1 MLNVGLCPPSR
12 PESGTTPSIG
22 FSSTMWDAS
31 HCMENSETPLQR
43 FVRVAIDASPVKRD
57 AYDKRIQKLSGTTG
71 KPFYDLQRKRG
82 VNPRTP
88 MLKFMAESLQQP
100 YELLRRAA
108 DGEEVDPL
116 PYDSSHQTLSTQEST
131 QTLESIAA
139 EQGWALIEEI
149 DLALG
154 MGATFLDP
162 DRAPERLGIIP
173 FKLDWL
179 RDIYHG
185 PITRLKVVRGR
196 GDSMEPTIRDGDF
209 VLIDTSR
216 TRLDEQ
222 DVVWAVSYGDL
233 GMIRRLRQLPGGGVQ
248 LMPDNAVVR
257 TTEAYD
263 GELHIM
269 GRVIWIGRRM

>member
-1 MLNVGLCPPSR
+1 
-12 PESGTTPSIG
+12 
-22 FSSTMWDAS
+22 MWDAS
-31 HCMENSETPLQR
+31 HSMENLETPLQR
-43 FVRVAIDASPVKRD
+43 FVRAAIEASPLARD

-82 VNPRTP
+82 VNPRTQ
-88 MLKFMAESLQQP
+88 MLKYMAESLEQP
-100 YELLRRAA
+100 YDLLRRAA
-108 DGEEVDPL
+108 DGEEVDPV
-116 PYDSSHQTLSTQEST
+116 PYDQLSQPTTNHAST
-131 QTLESIAA
+131 PSLEEMAA

-216 TRLDEQ
+216 IRLDEQ
-222 DVVWAVSYGDL
+222 DVVWAISYGDL

>member
-1 MLNVGLCPPSR
+1 MP
-12 PESGTTPSIG
+12 
-22 FSSTMWDAS
+22 DA
-31 HCMENSETPLQR
+31 MPL
-43 FVRVAIDASPVKRD
+43 AS
-57 AYDKRIQKLSGTTG
+57 
-71 KPFYDLQRKRG
+71 
-82 VNPRTP
+82 
-88 MLKFMAESLQQP
+88 MAELAGVSVRDFAEQEWIANAGSALQP
-100 YELLRRAA
+100 
-108 DGEEVDPL
+108 
-116 PYDSSHQTLSTQEST
+116 
-131 QTLESIAA
+131 QTLEDVAA